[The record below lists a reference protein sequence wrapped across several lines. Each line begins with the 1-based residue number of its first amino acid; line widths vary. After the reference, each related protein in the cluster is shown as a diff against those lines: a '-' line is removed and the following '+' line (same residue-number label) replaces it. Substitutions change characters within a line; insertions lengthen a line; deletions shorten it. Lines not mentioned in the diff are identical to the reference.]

1 MHLMWQELG
10 EEPLIN
16 AEVVVFVMLILSK
29 SFPRYVQGDITKNAA
44 KAFPLSRIYEERGS
58 TPGPIAAFTKRGY
71 RPALRLCFS

>member
-1 MHLMWQELG
+1 MHLIWQELG
-10 EEPLIN
+10 EEPLFN

-44 KAFPLSRIYEERGS
+44 KAFPLSRVYEEHGS

-71 RPALRLCFS
+71 RPDLKPRFA